1 MDGVQTVSDEEA
13 FSEVQTFMRES
24 GVTIGLSSGATIV
37 AAKRIA
43 REVPKG

>member
-24 GVTIGLSSGATIV
+24 GISIGLSAGAAIV

-43 REVPKG
+43 RE